1 MSALISRKRQ
11 FMDGRTFGVANGYG
25 QDYQRCKDTKG
36 IVRIKSYQ
44 YRPRKYYVEGAGN
57 NFVNLP
63 TKESFGVKIRV
74 FAKCISG
81 GRPFDAVDI
90 MLMTQSL

>member
-1 MSALISRKRQ
+1 MHCH
-11 FMDGRTFGVANGYG
+11 GGVVDRNQKHERYLDERLYG
-25 QDYQRCKDTKG
+25 NSSHMGKNSGQKDTG
-36 IVRIKSYQ
+36 TVVRIKSYRMQ
-44 YRPRKYYVEGAGN
+44 HATNSHLLLDHYGD
-57 NFVNLP
+57 
-63 TKESFGVKIRV
+63 KIRI